1 MVTRQAAHAYWSR
14 LWVQHMDVSYD
25 PLLETLRIVS
35 AHIQEAGMRQSEE
48 PVAAM
53 LTALPR
59 LLARDPAFNSP
70 GDGNRSFDESW
81 LLALSSALRMAD
93 ADNYRFL
100 LLSRMTP
107 QSASEFHFL
116 FRHALTV
123 LDEAG

>member
-1 MVTRQAAHAYWSR
+1 MASRHAAHAYWSR

-25 PLLETLRIVS
+25 PLLETLRIVA
-35 AHIQEAGMRQSEE
+35 AHLADAGVSQSDE
-48 PVAAM
+48 PVADM
-53 LTALPR
+53 LCQLPR
-59 LLARDPAFNSP
+59 LLTRDPVLNAP
-70 GDGNRSFDESW
+70 GESRRSFDESW
-81 LLALSSALRMAD
+81 ILAASGALRLAD

-116 FRHALTV
+116 LRHALTV

>member
-1 MVTRQAAHAYWSR
+1 MVSRLAAHAYWSR

-35 AHIQEAGMRQSEE
+35 AHLGQAGVTRSCE
-48 PVAAM
+48 PVADM
-53 LTALPR
+53 LLALPR
-59 LLARDPAFNSP
+59 LLNRDPAFHPP
-70 GDGNRSFDESW
+70 GHDTRSFDESW
-81 LLALSSALRMAD
+81 ILALSGALRLAD

-107 QSASEFHFL
+107 QNASEFHFM
-116 FRHALTV
+116 FRHALTL

>member
-1 MVTRQAAHAYWSR
+1 MANRQAAHAYWSR

-35 AHIQEAGMRQSEE
+35 AYLDQDGVTQSEE
-48 PVAAM
+48 PVADM
-53 LTALPR
+53 LLQLPR
-59 LLARDPAFNSP
+59 LLARDPGFNPP
-70 GDGNRSFDESW
+70 GQSSRSFDESW
-81 LLALSSALRMAD
+81 ILALSGALRLAD

-116 FRHALTV
+116 LRHALTV
-123 LDEAG
+123 LEEAG

>member
-1 MVTRQAAHAYWSR
+1 MVTRHAAHAYWSR

-35 AHIQEAGMRQSEE
+35 AHIQEAGMSHSEE
-48 PVAAM
+48 PVAEM

-59 LLARDPAFNSP
+59 LLARDPAFQSP
-70 GDGNRSFDESW
+70 GEANRSFDESW

-100 LLSRMTP
+100 LLSRM
-107 QSASEFHFL
+107 SAKNASEFHFL

>member
-1 MVTRQAAHAYWSR
+1 
-14 LWVQHMDVSYD
+14 MDVSYD

-35 AHIQEAGMRQSEE
+35 AHLGHDGVTQSEE
-48 PVAAM
+48 PVADM
-53 LTALPR
+53 LLQLPR
-59 LLARDPAFNSP
+59 LLARDPAFNPP
-70 GDGNRSFDESW
+70 GQSTRSFDESW
-81 LLALSSALRMAD
+81 ILALSGALRLAD

-116 FRHALTV
+116 LRHALTI